1 VLIVGSTKDD
11 KYLPTIH
18 IGSATADTQ
27 KSARASVALVIGT
40 FGNIM
45 ILLVAGYERG
55 LNKVGKQ
62 FMVNLALADFCVS
75 AVADPMCIVGKY
87 LSSFVDPTM
96 ITCTAYCYI
105 DHFKVQ

>member
-1 VLIVGSTKDD
+1 VTSVPALIDTNFVLAAIYISVM
-11 KYLPTIH
+11 
-18 IGSATADTQ
+18 
-27 KSARASVALVIGT
+27 SVALVIGT

-96 ITCTAYCYI
+96 IT
-105 DHFKVQ
+105 